1 GIGNLGFGNSGNNNI
16 GLFNSGNNN
25 IGFFNSGDIAG
36 VRQRASAGISA
47 NGASNIPRQRGHH
60 TRCRSRTFQP
70 VPHWEHT
77 WITRP
82 A

>member
-1 GIGNLGFGNSGNNNI
+1 MRRVSEAVGTCGR
-16 GLFNSGNNN
+16 
-25 IGFFNSGDIAG
+25 AG

-60 TRCRSRTFQP
+60 TRCRSRTFQR